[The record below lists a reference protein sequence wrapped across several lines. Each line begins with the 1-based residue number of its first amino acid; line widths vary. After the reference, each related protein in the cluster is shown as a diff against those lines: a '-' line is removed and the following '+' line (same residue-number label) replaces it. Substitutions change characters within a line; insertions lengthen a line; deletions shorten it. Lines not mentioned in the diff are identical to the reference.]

1 MVVSKVD
8 FNNALT
14 QINESYAKMI
24 TDIKALQDRVTQ
36 LEESKNPSKAAAV
49 SASVKEKAA

>member
-36 LEESKNPSKAAAV
+36 LEESKSPSKAAV